1 MTSAPDDLRLA
12 ADFAPA
18 TYDDWRKL
26 VDGVLKGAPFE
37 KLVGKTYDEL
47 KIEPI
52 YSRARNAAPVAGR
65 AAAAPWQIMQRID
78 HPDAAQANAQALH
91 DLENGATGLEIEF
104 AGGPGARGFG
114 VTDATRETLARVLDG
129 VVFDAGI
136 AIALNPVL
144 GRQNAGVNLA
154 ELIEARGFDPAKVDV
169 RFNYQPLST
178 MAVVGPAPAPWPEM
192 ERAWATM
199 IGELIG
205 RGFKGPFALADG
217 RPVHDAGGS
226 EAQELAFALAAAV
239 AYLRALEAGR
249 MALDMARAAL
259 SFRLSADADQFLTMA
274 KFRALRLLWAR
285 VEQACGLTPKPAFI
299 AAETAWRMLTRRD
312 PYVNMLRATI
322 ATFSAG
328 LGGANAITV
337 LPHTLALGLP
347 DPFARRV
354 ARNTQLVLLEESNLS
369 RVSDPAA
376 GAGGIEALT
385 QALCEQ
391 AWSLFQEIEKA
402 GGAYAAL
409 EQGLIQRKVAAT
421 RALRETNLARRKDVL
436 TGATEFPNLHEAQ
449 VAVLDA
455 KPAALAP
462 SGEAAFKFDV
472 LSQMRL
478 AAPFERLRDRSDQIL
493 KDRGVRPKVF
503 LANLGT
509 PADFTARATFAKS
522 FFETGGIE
530 AVDFLPPRGASSS
543 PLPSGERSTPPK
555 SDISDFGNN
564 NSQSR
569 QQPSLM
575 ASGEGALTSDRNPS
589 PAPSPSAQER
599 PLPMG
604 EVKDLAALAA
614 AFRASG
620 AALACLCSSNKVY
633 AGQATA
639 AAKALQAAG
648 AKHIYLAGRPGEQQA
663 ALRAAGVNDFIFAG
677 GDALAMLRGAYRLAE
692 EA

>member
-1 MTSAPDDLRLA
+1 MTSVTDDLRLA

-37 KLVGKTYDEL
+37 KLVGKTSDRL

-52 YSRARNAAPVAGR
+52 YPRARDAVPVAGR
-65 AAAAPWQIMQRID
+65 PPAAPWQIMQRID

-114 VTDATRETLARVLDG
+114 VADATPETLARVLDG
-129 VVFDAGI
+129 VFFDAGI

-144 GRQNAGVNLA
+144 GRENAGENLA
-154 ELIEARGFDPAKVDV
+154 GVIEDRGIDPAKVDV

-178 MAVVGPAPAPWPEM
+178 MATCGTSPAPWPEV
-192 ERAWATM
+192 EKPFAKM
-199 IGELIG
+199 IGALLG

-217 RPVHDAGGS
+217 RPVHDSGGS
-226 EAQELAFALAAAV
+226 EAQELAFALAVAV
-239 AYLRALEAGR
+239 SYLRALEAGGIE
-249 MALDMARAAL
+249 LDAARSAL
-259 SFRLSADADQFLTMA
+259 SFRLSADADQFLTLA

-285 VEQACGLTPKPAFI
+285 IEQACGLTPKPVFLAGQ
-299 AAETAWRMLTRRD
+299 TAWRMLTQRD
-312 PYVNMLRATI
+312 PYVNMLRSTI
-322 ATFSAG
+322 AVFSAG

-354 ARNTQLVLLEESNLS
+354 ARNTQLVLLEESNLAK
-369 RVSDPAA
+369 VSDPAA
-376 GAGGIEALT
+376 GSGGIEALT
-385 QALCEQ
+385 RELCEA

-402 GGAYAAL
+402 GGAFASL

-421 RALRETNLARRKDVL
+421 RAVREANIAKRKDVL
-436 TGATEFPNLHEAQ
+436 TGATEFPNLHEAD

-455 KPAALAP
+455 KPVALAP
-462 SGEAAFKFDV
+462 SGEAKVKFEA
-472 LSQMRL
+472 LSPLRL

-493 KDRGVRPKVF
+493 KTSGARPRVF

-530 AVDFLPPRGASSS
+530 AIDTEGFTDPAS
-543 PLPSGERSTPPK
+543 
-555 SDISDFGNN
+555 
-564 NSQSR
+564 
-569 QQPSLM
+569 
-575 ASGEGALTSDRNPS
+575 
-589 PAPSPSAQER
+589 
-599 PLPMG
+599 
-604 EVKDLAALAA
+604 LAA
-614 AFRASG
+614 AFKASG
-620 AALACLCSSNKVY
+620 PALVCLCSSDKIY
-633 AGQATA
+633 AQQATA

-648 AKHIYLAGRPGEQQA
+648 ARHIYQAGRPGEQEA
-663 ALRAAGVNDFIFAG
+663 ALRTAGVNEFVFAG
-677 GDALAMLRGAYRLAE
+677 SDALTVLQEAYRLTEGA
-692 EA
+692 